1 MVSITSPNQKT
12 RSGGSFSL
20 RLLIGAGLLAALLV
34 VLPIAGVGFM
44 AVGDVGPLWAALWQ
58 SVLPTY
64 IGTTFAL
71 LLCVGSGTLV
81 IGVGTAWLVAAC
93 RFPGRTLLSWA
104 LLLPLAMPAYVVAYA
119 ATDFLDY
126 AGPVQIALRSLGGF
140 SSPHEYWFPEVRS
153 FGGAV
158 TVLTLVLYPYVYL
171 SARAAFA
178 AQSGVLSEIARTLG
192 HGPWAVFT
200 RVALPLA
207 RPAIVVGLALAL
219 METLNDFGTVDFFAV
234 RTLSAGLYDVW
245 LTFESRAGAA
255 QIALTMLGFI
265 ALLLALERIGRRAEK
280 RYGTARRELPPITY
294 ELAPAKAWL
303 ALVACALPVLLGFV
317 VPALVLANLALQA
330 TEGVSS
336 AAFLTATGNTLLLAG
351 LAAVVTVV
359 FGVIIAYG
367 TRLIARGMG
376 DKIMR
381 GASRIAGLG
390 YALPGAVLAVGL
402 IWPIGLMDQG
412 LAAIGIGPLLSGT
425 IFVLVLAY
433 AIRFLALAHGTVE
446 AGLERI
452 TPHMDMAARTLG
464 AGPLAAFFQIH
475 MPMMRGALATAA
487 LLVFVDCMKEL
498 PATLLLRPFNFE
510 TLASLAYTYASLEQ
524 LEDAA
529 PAALAIVAAGIVPVI
544 LMSRAVA
551 KGTTPQH

>member
-1 MVSITSPNQKT
+1 MVSITNQNTKA
-12 RSGGSFSL
+12 RLGGSFSL
-20 RLLIGAGLLAALLV
+20 KLLIAAGLLAATLV
-34 VLPIAGVGFM
+34 VLPIGGVGFM
-44 AVGDVGPLWAALWQ
+44 ALGDVGPIWGALWQ

-64 IGTTFAL
+64 IFTTLGL
-71 LLCVGSGTLV
+71 LLCVGIGTLV
-81 IGVGTAWLVAAC
+81 IGIGTAWLIAAC
-93 RFPGRTLLSWA
+93 RFPGREWLSWA

-126 AGPVQIALRSLGGF
+126 AGPVQMALRSLGGF
-140 SSPHEYWFPEVRS
+140 STPQEYWFPEVRS
-153 FGGAV
+153 FVGAV
-158 TVLTLVLYPYVYL
+158 AIFTLVLYPYVYL

-192 HGPWAVFT
+192 HGPWAVFL

-207 RPAIVVGLALAL
+207 RPAIVVGLALVM

-265 ALLLALERIGRRAEK
+265 ALLLALERVGRRAEK
-280 RYGTARRELPPITY
+280 RYGTARRELPPIAYQLSSTKAL
-294 ELAPAKAWL
+294 LAM
-303 ALVACALPVLLGFV
+303 VACAAPVITGFV
-317 VPALVLANLALQA
+317 VPALVLANLATQA
-330 TEGVSS
+330 TEGVSGS
-336 AAFLTATGNTLLLAG
+336 AFLTATGNTLFLAG
-351 LAAVVTVV
+351 IAALVTVA

-367 TRLIARGMG
+367 TRLIARGVG

-381 GASRIAGLG
+381 GASRVAGLG

-402 IWPIGLMDQG
+402 IWPVGLMDQG
-412 LAAIGIGPLLSGT
+412 LAAIGIGALLSGT

-464 AGPLAAFFQIH
+464 AGPISTFFQIH

-529 PAALAIVAAGIVPVI
+529 PAALAIVVAGIVPVI
-544 LMSRAVA
+544 LMSRAA
-551 KGTTPQH
+551 TKGAISQS